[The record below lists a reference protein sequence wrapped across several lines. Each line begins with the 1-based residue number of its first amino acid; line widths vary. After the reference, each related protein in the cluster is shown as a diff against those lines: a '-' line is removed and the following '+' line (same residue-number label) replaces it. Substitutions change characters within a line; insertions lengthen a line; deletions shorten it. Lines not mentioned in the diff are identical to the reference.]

1 MPATLL
7 APVTDPPLSELHH
20 RALAAA
26 RQRAEPV
33 RRAARVASFNAWTTA
48 ILAGFSAPFAL
59 FGTAGFVVFAGL
71 ALVAWNEFRGRSRL
85 LEFDP
90 AGASILG
97 WNQLGLFAL
106 ITAYSLWSI
115 YANLWGSQSI
125 DAQLHSNPDLR
136 AAFGSLSGFAQLIKP
151 IVLAFYG
158 LVIAL
163 SAVFQGGTALYYF
176 TRRTYV
182 ATYAAETPA
191 WVIDLQRA
199 TQGR

>member
-26 RQRAEPV
+26 QQRGEPV
-33 RRAARVASFNAWTTA
+33 RRAAHVASFNAWTTA
-48 ILAGFSAPFAL
+48 ILAVLSAPFTL
-59 FGTAGFVVFAGL
+59 FGTAGLLIFCGL
-71 ALVAWNEFRGRSRL
+71 MLVAWNEFRGRRQL

-97 WNQLGLFAL
+97 WNQLGLLAL
-106 ITAYSLWSI
+106 ITAYCLWSI
-115 YANLWGSQSI
+115 HANLWGSQSI
-125 DAQLHSNPDLR
+125 NAQLHGNRELH
-136 AAFGSLSGFAQLIKP
+136 AAFGSLDGLAQLIQP

-176 TRRTYV
+176 TRRKYV
-182 ATYAAETPA
+182 AKYAAETPA
-191 WVIDLQRA
+191 WVVDLERA
-199 TQGR
+199 AQGR